1 MSVPAPRR
9 ALRFLAAFLALAVLA
24 ALVSPRH
31 LQTGFPVF
39 YRWENLT
46 NVLRQVSENGILAV
60 GMTFVILAG
69 GIDLSVGS
77 LLALANVLA
86 AWGLVRAGLSA
97 PAAAL
102 LAVLGAGLVGF
113 MNGAFVARARIQ
125 PFVVTLATMSIARG
139 LAFLCS
145 GGRGI
150 VLPVGTGGS
159 VDRFAML
166 GSSVGGF
173 PVQGAIFLALAS
185 VAGFVLARTAVGRH
199 VYALGG
205 NAEAARL
212 SGVRVERVQLLVYT
226 VSGLLAGVAGVIHV
240 ATLRNGHPAEGMGW
254 ELNAIAATVLGGTHL
269 SGGRGSVAGAAA
281 GAVFIGVLNNLLG
294 LRNVDP
300 YVQMLLKGALILAAV
315 LVQRRGV
322 DRIPAR

>member
-1 MSVPAPRR
+1 
-9 ALRFLAAFLALAVLA
+9 
-24 ALVSPRH
+24 
-31 LQTGFPVF
+31 
-39 YRWENLT
+39 
-46 NVLRQVSENGILAV
+46 
-60 GMTFVILAG
+60 
-69 GIDLSVGS
+69 
-77 LLALANVLA
+77 
-86 AWGLVRAGLSA
+86 
-97 PAAAL
+97 
-102 LAVLGAGLVGF
+102 
-113 MNGAFVARARIQ
+113 
-125 PFVVTLATMSIARG
+125 MSIARG

-150 VLPVGTGGS
+150 VLPVGTVES
-159 VDRFAML
+159 VARFAAL

-173 PVQGAIFLALAS
+173 PVQGAVFLALA
-185 VAGFVLARTAVGRH
+185 AGAWLVLGRTAVGRH

-212 SGVRVERVQLLVYT
+212 SGVRVGRVQLLVYA

-240 ATLRNGHPAEGMGW
+240 ATLRNGHPAEGIGW

-322 DRIPAR
+322 DRIPPR